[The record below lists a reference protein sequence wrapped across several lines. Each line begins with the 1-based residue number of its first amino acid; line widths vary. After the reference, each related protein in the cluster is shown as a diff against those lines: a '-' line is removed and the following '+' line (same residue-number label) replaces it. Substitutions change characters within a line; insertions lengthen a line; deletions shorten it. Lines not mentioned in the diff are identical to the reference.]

1 MSNLTAKD
9 LFGSMTALAT
19 PMSANGK
26 INYAQWEELIQVQIV
41 AGINSIVVA
50 GTTGESVMLD
60 SEEIKQLVKIAI
72 TCSKGS
78 KIKVI
83 VGTGHVCA
91 EKVIQNNEIAHQ
103 MGADAV
109 LVVTPYYI
117 RTTQAGLQK
126 HYLTIADQSALPI
139 ILYNVPTR
147 TQNDLLPQTAAKL
160 AQHSQII
167 GIKEAVSENDRI
179 KELIKKCP
187 INFAILSGDDD
198 SFCDSIKNGAHGV
211 ISVAS
216 NIRPLVVTKICNYL
230 ALGDV
235 ISAKKLNSSLDN
247 LYKMLSCQPNP
258 IPVKYLMHKA
268 GLIDNGIRLP
278 LLWMD
283 KVWMDKNMTGSESEI
298 TEIKQIIK
306 EYKI

>member
-1 MSNLTAKD
+1 
-9 LFGSMTALAT
+9 
-19 PMSANGK
+19 
-26 INYAQWEELIQVQIV
+26 V
-41 AGINSIVVA
+41 
-50 GTTGESVMLD
+50 
-60 SEEIKQLVKIAI
+60 
-72 TCSKGS
+72 
-78 KIKVI
+78 KVI
-83 VGTGHVCA
+83 VGTGQFCA
-91 EKVIQNNEIAHQ
+91 EKVIQDNQIAHQ

-117 RTTQAGLQK
+117 RTTQSGLQK
-126 HYLTIADQSALPI
+126 HYQTIADNTELPI

-160 AQHSQII
+160 AQHSRII

-179 KELIKKCP
+179 NELIKKCP
-187 INFAILSGDDD
+187 IDFAILSGDDD
-198 SFCDSIKNGAHGV
+198 SFCDSIQNGAHGV

-216 NIRPLVVTKICNYL
+216 NIRPQVVTEICNYL

-298 TEIKQIIK
+298 KQIIK